1 MPQMP
6 EYIRSKGNCRKGRNV
21 YVSLLAK
28 RIPST
33 VPVKI
38 MSKRRIALLIGTV
51 VGLIAIVAWVAEIDL
66 VFEESAEEQE
76 PAQKSL
82 VIEESSSQQQP
93 IQK

>member
-1 MPQMP
+1 
-6 EYIRSKGNCRKGRNV
+6 
-21 YVSLLAK
+21 
-28 RIPST
+28 
-33 VPVKI
+33 
-38 MSKRRIALLIGTV
+38 MSKRRIALSIGTV